1 MKTYY
6 YFLLLLLIGITQN
19 SYASASERTPDPA
32 TMSAYTGPYDHLF
45 PPMVIKLYTGDE
57 PSDGIFFT
65 NKDYQF
71 IVQPESPIP
80 GFQGLL
86 FKFDWYF
93 IDSSQN
99 EISSVHLSPCGI
111 QVGTFIVN
119 APESGTYQLLVQLTK
134 ADGSF
139 LVVER
144 NLRFGY

>member
-32 TMSAYTGPYDHLF
+32 TMSAYTGPYDDLF
-45 PPMVIKLYTGDE
+45 PPMEIKLYTGGE
-57 PSDGIFFT
+57 PNDGIFFI
-65 NKDYQF
+65 NEDYQF
-71 IVQPESPIP
+71 IVQPTISIS
-80 GFQGLL
+80 GFEYKH

-93 IDSSQN
+93 IDSSKN
-99 EISSVHLSPCGI
+99 VISSVHLSPCGI

-119 APESGTYQLLVQLTK
+119 APESGTYQLVVQLTK
-134 ADGSF
+134 ADGSS